1 MCKAIKWQLQHLE
14 AAGIWTKSSDSI
26 AVKKQRKIFS
36 VSSTLYIWFKIIDY
50 SCLICWRQRKSLLA
64 ISNNFE
70 FKKEEKMIFPFNT
83 LIYLA
88 LKTLTLGIFEDVL
101 YVRMSSFVFLCSI
114 WCKYMNFLLIFE
126 RCALY
131 FRSQEIYFKYILS
144 NFALSIVFL
153 FLSFKLARL
162 LLQGCSYVLSAR

>member
-1 MCKAIKWQLQHLE
+1 MCKAIKWQLQHLQ
-14 AAGIWTKSSDSI
+14 AACIWTKSSDNI
-26 AVKKQRKIFS
+26 AVKKQCKIFS
-36 VSSTLYIWFKIIDY
+36 VSNISDLKLFIIVLWFVGDKG
-50 SCLICWRQRKSLLA
+50 KSLLA

-70 FKKEEKMIFPFNT
+70 FKKEKKMIFPFNN
-83 LIYLA
+83 LIYLS

-114 WCKYMNFLLIFE
+114 WWKYMNFLLMFE

-131 FRSQEIYFKYILS
+131 FCSQEIYFKYILS

-153 FLSFKLARL
+153 FLSFQLTRL